1 MSLNY
6 EMVGVPIAIIDRGN
20 QRPVVIS
27 FDDDN
32 EARNSTNE
40 IVVKENENIEYI
52 PNVKVERSICYV
64 AGASGAGKS
73 FFAKE
78 YIKKYLKL
86 FPDNKIYVFS
96 NVSTD
101 PTLDEELSSVLKRI
115 KIHEPA
121 FLDNELSHTDFENSL
136 CLFDDCDAIID
147 KKLKF
152 SLDKVQNDLLRCGR
166 HSKTSI
172 LILSH
177 LIYDGIKTKLV
188 LNESH
193 SITFFKKGVNQKSL
207 RYFLETYMGYEKH
220 QIKQIKRLEGRSI
233 TIIKSCPNV
242 IMGSKKIYVIKDD
255 DETDDE
261 TPKKNKK

>member
-1 MSLNY
+1 MSFNLNY
-6 EMVGVPIAIIDRGN
+6 EMQGTPIAIINRGN
-20 QRPVVIS
+20 QRPVVVS

-32 EARNSTNE
+32 QARNSTNE
-40 IVVKENENIEYI
+40 IEVKEGETIEYI

-73 FFAKE
+73 YFAKE

-96 NVSTD
+96 NISTD
-101 PTLDEELSSVLKRI
+101 PTLDEELSGVLKRI
-115 KIHEPA
+115 KIHEPV
-121 FLDNELSHTDFENSL
+121 FLENELTHMDFENSL
-136 CLFDDCDAIID
+136 CLFDDCDAIIE

-152 SLDKVQNDLLRCGR
+152 AIDKIQNDIMRCGR
-166 HSKTSI
+166 HSKTSVI
-172 LILSH
+172 ILSH

-207 RYFLETYMGYEKH
+207 KYFLDTYMGYEKY
-220 QIKQIKRLEGRSI
+220 QIKQIKKLEGRSI
-233 TIIKSCPNV
+233 TIVKSCPNV
-242 IMGSKKIYVIKDD
+242 VIGSKKMYVIKDE
-255 DETDDE
+255 DEEDE
-261 TPKKNKK
+261 PKKNIK